1 LVLGTVLRSFC
12 RGLAGTRESISSDE
26 RPARGCEAS
35 AGWSA
40 TRRIARLRGIE
51 PDAILEDQ
59 RYGFGDQRLG
69 SGHGAVGEVGL
80 RFKLPCDAVTPLV
93 AAYVRQRGSR
103 PLALNTDAALGPPK
117 NAIRA
122 LAASPR

>member
-1 LVLGTVLRSFC
+1 VSDRLVQPDV
-12 RGLAGTRESISSDE
+12 
-26 RPARGCEAS
+26 
-35 AGWSA
+35 A
-40 TRRIARLRGIE
+40 TDRIDRLRGID

-59 RYGFGDQRLG
+59 LYGFGDQRLG

-80 RFKLPCDAVTPLV
+80 RFKPPCDAVTPLV